1 MSSTQHQPEVPG
13 FRQRQA
19 MWAAVGFD
27 RIDSSFPAIGAFLK
41 EMRPLYANGKVEH
54 AAFTLPDH
62 PVFDWF
68 ASRNQY
74 HEMGFFEQFWK
85 ARGPKEVFPYALRDL
100 NFFDQKYFSFG
111 SPFQLGGGLAWMLSA
126 GGPYH
131 RFEGGGVEAKRL
143 GEEAATEMLAGSY
156 DDALGFQCDIAWSGF
171 FLDVA
176 WDHTFMVID
185 RKRRTIHALLATDT
199 D

>member
-1 MSSTQHQPEVPG
+1 MPSVQTQPEVPD
-13 FRQRQA
+13 FQQRHA
-19 MWAAVGFD
+19 MWSAVGFD
-27 RIDSSFPAIGAFLK
+27 RIEISFPAIEQFLR

-74 HEMGFFEQFWK
+74 HEMGFFGEFWK
-85 ARGPKEVFPYALRDL
+85 AREPKDVFPYALRDL
-100 NFFDQKYFSFG
+100 NFFDQKYFSFS

-126 GGPYH
+126 GGAYH
-131 RFEGGGVEAKRL
+131 RFERSSVEAKRL

-156 DDALGFQCDIAWSGF
+156 DEALTFQCGTAWSGF

-176 WDHTFMVID
+176 WDHTFLVID
-185 RKRRTIHALLATDT
+185 RKRRIVHALLATDS